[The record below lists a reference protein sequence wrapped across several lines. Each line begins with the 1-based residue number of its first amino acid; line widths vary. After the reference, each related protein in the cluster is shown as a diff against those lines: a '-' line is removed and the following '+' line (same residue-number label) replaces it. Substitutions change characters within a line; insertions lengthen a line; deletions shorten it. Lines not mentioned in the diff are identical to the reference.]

1 MFERVRVQALHDV
14 QFIPVFKAGEFREYS
29 PTDARAL
36 IALGWVK
43 EVSLTEDEPKRG
55 PGRPKKSV

>member
-1 MFERVRVQALHDV
+1 MPNTVTVQALRNLNLT
-14 QFIPVFKAGEFREYS
+14 PAMKEGERKEFS

-43 EVSLTEDEPKRG
+43 QVNK
-55 PGRPKKSV
+55 PGRPKQEIK

>member
-1 MFERVRVQALHDV
+1 MSNTTRVQALRDV
-14 QFIPVFKAGEFREYS
+14 QFYPPLLKGDTRDFS

-43 EVSLTEDEPKRG
+43 EVPLTEDEPKRG
-55 PGRPKKSV
+55 PGRPKKIV